1 MKTYK
6 ISLIVDSEWLEV
18 LQNVTK
24 DVYDG
29 ETLQWVSLE
38 EVVEVYP

>member
-1 MKTYK
+1 MKTYT
-6 ISLIVDSEWLEV
+6 ISLIADEEWLEV

-29 ETLQWVSLE
+29 ETLRWVDVK
-38 EVVEVYP
+38 EVEND

>member
-1 MKTYK
+1 VKTYK

-38 EVVEVYP
+38 EVVEVYK

>member
-1 MKTYK
+1 VKTYK

>member
-1 MKTYK
+1 MKTYQ
-6 ISLIVDSEWLEV
+6 ISLIVDAEWLEV

-29 ETLQWVSLE
+29 ETLRWVSTK
-38 EVVEVYP
+38 EVSDE